1 MLSSDKNVETIG
13 QMVMVLRKYLQ
24 LQGEYFKLGAIDK
37 AVRLIAA
44 AALAF
49 VLFMLLS
56 AIGILLSIAF
66 AFWLAQWTGAAL
78 AFVIVAALY
87 LFFIIVVVNY
97 RQAIIVRPLVRF
109 LTQTL
114 MD

>member
-13 QMVMVLRKYLQ
+13 RMVMVLRKYLQ
-24 LQGEYFKLGAIDK
+24 LQGEYLKLGAIDK

-56 AIGILLSIAF
+56 AIGILLSIAL
-66 AFWLAQWTGAAL
+66 AFWLAQWTGTAL
-78 AFVIVAALY
+78 AFILVAALY
-87 LFFIIVVVNY
+87 LLVIVVVVNY
-97 RQAIIVRPLVRF
+97 RQALIVKPLVRF

-114 MD
+114 MN

>member
-13 QMVMVLRKYLQ
+13 RMVMVLRKYLQ
-24 LQGEYFKLGAIDK
+24 LQGEYLKIGAIDK

-44 AALAF
+44 AALAL

-56 AIGILLSIAF
+56 AIGILLSIAL
-66 AFWLAQWTGAAL
+66 AFWLAQWTGSAL
-78 AFVIVAALY
+78 AFTLVAALY
-87 LFFIIVVVNY
+87 LLIIILVVNY
-97 RQAIIVRPLVRF
+97 RQTLIVRPLVRF